1 MADTKITGLP
11 EASVLDP
18 TDLLTIVTG
27 IGGTPQN
34 EKITYSVLK
43 TDVVALA
50 NAQFVT
56 GKSFD
61 GLTTFNL
68 VGVSASDS
76 VQVGNSSAPTDYFSG
91 ANHSFYVTGVNM
103 GGFYSGGLNVAN
115 GGVLRATSP
124 NSSYHVSLSHNNTDA
139 VLSTS
144 FGKLYIP
151 ETINVNGADLTN
163 TLIGQWNTAYGWGD
177 HAGLYA
183 AVAHTHE
190 LASLDATGA
199 TDGHVLTADGAGGAA
214 WEAPPAGGGGVS
226 ADSYE
231 YTWSTTTLTSPGPA
245 SGIIR
250 FNNANYDNASTM
262 QFSETDANGNLLQ
275 TVLSALLY
283 HSTGFSP
290 VCLHFRIV
298 AKNDPSR
305 WATVT
310 TRVNNDFGTY
320 WNFTIEVRDFNGAFV
335 DAETVIVKFAPPY
348 IEPPNKDSSLLVARA
363 SNSLSSG
370 AKPFYGWMENRRIR
384 AAFTDA
390 GIYLYDGTNDDNMSG
405 GIKAQYIG
413 ANNREL
419 YVYQS
424 DAFSATSGG
433 RMYLSLAAADSVL
446 EIQHRNGGS
455 RRFQFESD
463 NLQIGWSGS
472 GFTTDGGVIYIK
484 QIGASPKGNKSNCG
498 QVWVND
504 NIDLMY
510 TDSTGNTSNLSNPG
524 ATGGSW
530 TTGWTTG
537 TGGSITIAANAPL
550 YYNEQSADD
559 APGDGQGQVWVR
571 NDTPNTLV
579 FTNDALTD
587 FDLSANQLLANYRV
601 KSNSLA
607 PTGTTETLTYSDGPA
622 FELDLESV
630 TDNPTVTLA
639 GAPTSGTY
647 GEFIVKVNQDSA
659 VARTITWAGG
669 TFRWEGGSAHAVTTT
684 LDGWTI
690 FRFETWDGGTTYYAR
705 GSDFS

>member
-1 MADTKITGLP
+1 MADTKISGLP

-43 TDVVALA
+43 SDVVALA

-61 GLTTFNL
+61 GLTTYNL
-68 VGVSASDS
+68 IGLTAGDD
-76 VQVGNSSAPTDYFSG
+76 VQVGSTSAPTEYHSS
-91 ANHSFYVTGVNM
+91 ANHTFYVNGFNM
-103 GGFYSGGLNVAN
+103 GGFYAGGFNVAA
-115 GGVLRATSP
+115 GRALRATSP
-124 NSSYHVSLSHNNTDA
+124 NSSYYVTLTHNNVDA
-139 VLSTS
+139 MLQTS
-144 FGKLYIP
+144 FGKIYIP
-151 ETINVNGADLTN
+151 DTINVNGEDLTN
-163 TLIGQWNTAYGWGD
+163 TLIGQWNTAYSWGD

-183 AVAHTHE
+183 AVSHTHE

-214 WEAPPAGGGGVS
+214 WEAPGGGGFAS
-226 ADSYE
+226 ADTFE
-231 YTWSTTTLTSPGPA
+231 YTWSTYTLSTPGPA
-245 SGIIR
+245 SGVAR
-250 FNNANYDNASTM
+250 FNSTTYANVSKL
-262 QFSETDANGNLLQ
+262 QFSETTATGFHILTRLQ
-275 TVLSALLY
+275 ALLY
-283 HSTGFSP
+283 HNTGFQP
-290 VCLHFRIV
+290 VCLSFKIV
-298 AKNDPSR
+298 AKDDPSR
-305 WATVT
+305 WADVT
-310 TRVNNDFGTY
+310 TRLNSDFGTY
-320 WNFTIEVRDFNGAFV
+320 WDFTSEVMDSNGAFV
-335 DAETVIVKFAPPY
+335 EGETVLIKFQTPY
-348 IEPPNKDSSLLVARA
+348 IEPPNRDSSLLVART
-363 SNSLSSG
+363 STSLPSG
-370 AKPFYGWMENRRIR
+370 SKDFFGWMENRRVR
-384 AAFTDA
+384 TAFTDA
-390 GIYLYDGTNDDNMSG
+390 GIYLYDGTNDTNMAG
-405 GIKAQYIG
+405 GIKGTIAG
-413 ANNREL
+413 SNRDMW
-419 YVYQS
+419 VYQS
-424 DAFSATSGG
+424 DAFGSTSGG
-433 RMYLSLAAADSVL
+433 RLYLSMADAASVL

-455 RRFQFESD
+455 RRFQFEAD
-463 NLQIGWSGS
+463 NFQIGWDGS
-472 GFTTDGGVIYIK
+472 GFITDGGVIYIK
-484 QIGASPKGNKSNCG
+484 QIGTDPKGNKSNCG
-498 QVWVND
+498 QIWVNSEI
-504 NIDLMY
+504 NLMY
-510 TDSTGNTSNLSNPG
+510 TDSSGITTNLSNPG
-524 ATGGSW
+524 ATSGSW

-550 YYNEQSADD
+550 YYNEQAADD
-559 APGDGQGQVWVR
+559 APGVGQGQVWVR

-601 KSNSLA
+601 KSTSLT

-669 TFRWEGGSAHAVTTT
+669 TFLWEGGSAHAVTTT